1 MDFSLSEEQTLL
13 RNSVERFIADRY
25 EFTRRMKLAES
36 PQGWS
41 DENWALFAEQGW
53 LAIPFAEEDG
63 GLNFGLPEMMIMMET
78 MGRGLVL
85 EPFFTTVALGGGF
98 IRRAGDDLR
107 ARVIPDVIAGEHRL
121 AFAHQER
128 TMRHDPRGIRLTA
141 APDGGGWRL
150 SGEKIVVVDAPFA
163 HSLVVSAR
171 TGGAPGD
178 QHGISLFLV
187 PADAPGIE
195 MRRYRTV
202 DGRHAAD
209 IRFREVAV
217 SPDALIGE
225 ADAGFGIIETVLAE
239 ANTALAAE
247 AVGIMAALQDVTLEY
262 LRTRKQFG
270 RHLGSFQVIQH
281 RMADVF
287 MAVEQARSIML
298 LAVLTAD
305 RERREWLRNVSAAM
319 GLIGRLSRHVGHEA
333 IQFHGGIGMTE
344 ELNVGHYHKR
354 LLMIQSLFGDVH
366 WHNRRFRELSD
377 AA

>member
-13 RNSVERFIADRY
+13 KNSVERFLADRY

-41 DENWALFAEQGW
+41 DDNWTLFAEQGW
-53 LAIPFAEEDG
+53 LAIPFAEDDG
-63 GLNFGLPEMMIMMET
+63 GLGFGLSETMIMMET

-85 EPFFTTVALGGGF
+85 EPFFSTVVLGGGF
-98 IRRAGDDLR
+98 VRHAGDDLR
-107 ARVIPDVIAGEHRL
+107 ARIVPEVIAGEHRL

-128 TMRHDPRGIRLTA
+128 AMRHDPRQIALSA
-141 APDGGGWRL
+141 ISDGSGYAL
-150 SGEKIVVVDAPFA
+150 SGEKTLVVDAPFA

-171 TGGAPGD
+171 TAGAPGD
-178 QHGISLFLV
+178 DAGISLFLV
-187 PADAPGIE
+187 PADAPGVE

-202 DGRHAAD
+202 DGRSAAD
-209 IRFREVAV
+209 IRFRDVAL
-217 SPDALIGE
+217 DAAALIGA
-225 ADAGFGIIETVLAE
+225 ADAGLAIIETVLAE

-270 RHLGSFQVIQH
+270 RHLGAFQVIQH

-287 MAVEQARSIML
+287 MAVEQARSMLL
-298 LAVLTAD
+298 LAVLTTD
-305 RERREWLRNVSAAM
+305 RGRQEWLRNVAAAM
-319 GLIGRLSRHVGHEA
+319 SLIGRLSRHVGHEA

-354 LLMIQSLFGDVH
+354 LLMIQALFGDAA
-366 WHNRRFRELSD
+366 WHNRRFQQLAP